1 MDNNTNSN
9 ANNANSSKETPK
21 SNASEL
27 KTYSNGT
34 SENKIISGCI
44 KDGKKSSS
52 VIQTA
57 AASETGGIVD
67 SKIESLT
74 TVFKYSNILLNRYSN
89 FILEKKT

>member
-27 KTYSNGT
+27 KTYSNGR
-34 SENKIISGCI
+34 SENKITSGCI
-44 KDGKKSSS
+44 KDREKSSS